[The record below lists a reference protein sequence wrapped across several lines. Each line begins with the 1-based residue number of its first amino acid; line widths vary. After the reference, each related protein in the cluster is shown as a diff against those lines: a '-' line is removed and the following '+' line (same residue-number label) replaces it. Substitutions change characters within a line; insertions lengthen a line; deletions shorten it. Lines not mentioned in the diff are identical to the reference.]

1 MVSVRKR
8 TRSVR
13 GTRPIVTAFWCTT
26 IVALVFVHLLICTS
40 FTSASYPARLE
51 ERNDKFLI
59 LNKYAPARI
68 TETPAVQDP
77 ENAAAAASSPTTES
91 KRDTEQEQASIL
103 ALLEAYNGPPQA
115 PEDQTSS
122 VKKGAAAQQPVLFT
136 HRKWTKFSHDAV
148 QYHHRQ
154 QQLDL
159 AHPATN
165 NYQKN
170 KLLEETTTKT
180 TTTTNLVMKLLSKI
194 WKDMILMTLRVRGVD
209 HKRSLY
215 PPAAAG
221 AAATTTTA
229 TTHHQ
234 IRRRRMM
241 RPTDLRRKLPES
253 NNKNNKFPHTS
264 NNDFD
269 SDYRDPENHP
279 PRSN

>member
-1 MVSVRKR
+1 
-8 TRSVR
+8 
-13 GTRPIVTAFWCTT
+13 
-26 IVALVFVHLLICTS
+26 VALVFVHLLICTS
-40 FTSASYPARLE
+40 FTSASHPARLE

-68 TETPAVQDP
+68 TETPGVQDP
-77 ENAAAAASSPTTES
+77 ENAAAAASSPTTEL

-103 ALLEAYNGPPQA
+103 GLLEAYNGPPQA
-115 PEDQTSS
+115 PEDETSS

-148 QYHHRQ
+148 QYHQRQ

-159 AHPATN
+159 AHPATD

-170 KLLEETTTKT
+170 KLLEETTITT

-194 WKDMILMTLRVRGVD
+194 WKDMILMTRRVRCVD

-215 PPAAAG
+215 PPP

-229 TTHHQ
+229 TFRHQ

-241 RPTDLRRKLPES
+241 RPTDVRRKLPES
-253 NNKNNKFPHTS
+253 SNKSNKFPHTS

>member
-8 TRSVR
+8 IRSVR
-13 GTRPIVTAFWCTT
+13 GTRPIATAFWCTT

-40 FTSASYPARLE
+40 FTSASHSARLE

-77 ENAAAAASSPTTES
+77 ENAAAAAASSPTIES

-103 ALLEAYNGPPQA
+103 GLLEAYNGPPQA
-115 PEDQTSS
+115 PEDETSN

-170 KLLEETTTKT
+170 KLLEETTTTTT
-180 TTTTNLVMKLLSKI
+180 TTTTNVVMKLLSKI
-194 WKDMILMTLRVRGVD
+194 WKDMIQMTLGVRGVD

-215 PPAAAG
+215 PPAAT
-221 AAATTTTA
+221 ATTTTA
-229 TTHHQ
+229 TTRHQ

-253 NNKNNKFPHTS
+253 SNKNNKFPHTS